1 MINVTYVTYKT
12 YVNYLFEPK
21 PGSSP
26 KPNRVMLL
34 PKLNQ
39 ITTARYLYVIL

>member
-1 MINVTYVTYKT
+1 MINVTYVTYKNN
-12 YVNYLFEPK
+12 VKYLFEPK